1 MAPDNDRQAVEAT
14 EFRKKL
20 DAMVATTIDAKQ
32 RYATAHA
39 QVLST
44 TALLEGEDRAPVIL
58 IEEAHATTTLIE
70 PLSRAS
76 PPAPSS
82 RTALSDDDYEV
93 AVIANIHIQAVDVQ
107 NIRSLVLV
115 TLDLSSTHYTR
126 WRDNILLTVW
136 CYSLSDRVLLDT
148 TCVGVL
154 AWERMASVIKL
165 WIWGTIS
172 PDLHDV
178 TWQCGYTTCD
188 AWLALENQFLSNRKT
203 RALHIDATFRS
214 FV

>member
-20 DAMVATTIDAKQ
+20 DAMVATAIDVKQ
-32 RYATAHA
+32 RYAAAHA

-70 PLSRAS
+70 PPSCAS
-76 PPAPSS
+76 PPAPAS

-93 AVIANIHIQAVDVQ
+93 AVIANIHIQAVGVQ

-115 TLDLSSTHYTR
+115 TLDLSSTHYTQ
-126 WRDNILLTVW
+126 WRDNILLTLW

-148 TCVGVL
+148 TYVGIP
-154 AWERMASVIKL
+154 AWDRMASVIKL
-165 WIWGTIS
+165 WI
-172 PDLHDV
+172 
-178 TWQCGYTTCD
+178 
-188 AWLALENQFLSNRKT
+188 
-203 RALHIDATFRS
+203 
-214 FV
+214 

>member
-1 MAPDNDRQAVEAT
+1 MAPDNDRQAVEAI
-14 EFRKKL
+14 EFQKKL

-44 TALLEGEDRAPVIL
+44 TALLEGEDRVPVIL

-70 PLSRAS
+70 PPSRAS
-76 PPAPSS
+76 PPAPAS
-82 RTALSDDDYEV
+82 RTALWDDDYEV

-126 WRDNILLTVW
+126 WRDNILLT
-136 CYSLSDRVLLDT
+136 L
-148 TCVGVL
+148 
-154 AWERMASVIKL
+154 
-165 WIWGTIS
+165 
-172 PDLHDV
+172 
-178 TWQCGYTTCD
+178 
-188 AWLALENQFLSNRKT
+188 
-203 RALHIDATFRS
+203 
-214 FV
+214 

>member
-1 MAPDNDRQAVEAT
+1 
-14 EFRKKL
+14 
-20 DAMVATTIDAKQ
+20 MVATTIDAKQ

-44 TALLEGEDRAPVIL
+44 TALLDGEDRAPVIL

-70 PLSRAS
+70 PPSRAS
-76 PPAPSS
+76 PPAPAS

-93 AVIANIHIQAVDVQ
+93 AVIANIHIQAVGVQ
-107 NIRSLVLV
+107 NIRSLILV

-126 WRDNILLTVW
+126 WRDNILLTLW

-148 TCVGVL
+148 TYVGVP
-154 AWERMASVIKL
+154 AWDRMASVIKL

-172 PDLHDV
+172 PDLHDI
-178 TWQCGYTTCD
+178 TWQRGYMTCD
-188 AWLALENQFLSNRKT
+188 AWLALEN
-203 RALHIDATFRS
+203 
-214 FV
+214 